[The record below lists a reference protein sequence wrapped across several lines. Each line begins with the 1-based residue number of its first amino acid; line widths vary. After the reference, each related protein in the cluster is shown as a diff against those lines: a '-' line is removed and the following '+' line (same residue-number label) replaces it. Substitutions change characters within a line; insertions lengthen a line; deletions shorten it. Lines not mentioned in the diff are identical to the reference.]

1 MQDENLK
8 KKGDYQLRIWKFEII
23 IEKNHLNFHKIS
35 MHSLMTMSS
44 LTQTL
49 RLHKVNVSLFEIVNT
64 HNDKQER
71 TSPARGAS
79 LHEAGTITG
88 EHNNDAFNP
97 EQETYN
103 GNVSGKFRK

>member
-1 MQDENLK
+1 M
-8 KKGDYQLRIWKFEII
+8 EIRNYNRT
-23 IEKNHLNFHKIS
+23 KYLNFHKIL

-49 RLHKVNVSLFEIVNT
+49 RLYKVNVSLFEIVDT
-64 HNDKQER
+64 QSNDEQER
-71 TSPARGAS
+71 TSPVRDAW

-103 GNVSGKFRK
+103 GNMSGKFRK

>member
-1 MQDENLK
+1 
-8 KKGDYQLRIWKFEII
+8 
-23 IEKNHLNFHKIS
+23 
-35 MHSLMTMSS
+35 MTMSS

-49 RLHKVNVSLFEIVNT
+49 RLHKVNVSLFEIVDTQSN
-64 HNDKQER
+64 NEQER

-103 GNVSGKFRK
+103 GNVSGKFRKWFILDALCCWLVV